1 VDAAESGRQSLI
13 MSASGRK
20 DRIPISGDQVGLSQN
35 PFAGLESGGLPE
47 KPALPAKPSGPVAP
61 KGKRPGWRGRVDVR
75 RESAGRGGRTV
86 TVVDGFQKISKPEIN
101 DLLRE
106 LQRKTASGGTL
117 KAGRIEVQG
126 DRIEV
131 VLEVLSAHG
140 FRPVRTGG

>member
-1 VDAAESGRQSLI
+1 

-20 DRIPISGDQVGLSQN
+20 DRIPISGDQVRLSQN

-47 KPALPAKPSGPVAP
+47 KPALPPKPSGPAAPDDP

-86 TVVDGFQKISKPEIN
+86 TVIDGFQKISKPEIN

-126 DRIEV
+126 DRTEV